1 MPETLDG
8 DFLQTYL
15 ELAPQEQA
23 LVAEQALHENQSQD
37 AFKTTSLVSPEE
49 LRLILTHLKC

>member
-15 ELAPQEQA
+15 ELAPQEQD

-37 AFKTTSLVSPEE
+37 AFKTTNLMTPQE
-49 LRLILTHLKC
+49 LRLILAHLKC